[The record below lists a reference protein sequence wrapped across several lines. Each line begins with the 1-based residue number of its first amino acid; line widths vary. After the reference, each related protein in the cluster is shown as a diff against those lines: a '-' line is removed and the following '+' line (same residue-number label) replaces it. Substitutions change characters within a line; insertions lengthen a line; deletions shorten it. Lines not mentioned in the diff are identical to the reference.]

1 MNYKPLNKYLFDTER
16 HREKNRNKHL
26 PTYDLSLPTYDLS
39 LPTYDLS
46 LPTYDLSLTL
56 VGIRIEGNDNAWI
69 EKLL

>member
-1 MNYKPLNKYLFDTER
+1 MNYKPFNKYLFDTER
-16 HREKNRNKHL
+16 HREKNRNKH
-26 PTYDLSLPTYDLS
+26 LPTYDLS

>member
-46 LPTYDLSLTL
+46 LTL